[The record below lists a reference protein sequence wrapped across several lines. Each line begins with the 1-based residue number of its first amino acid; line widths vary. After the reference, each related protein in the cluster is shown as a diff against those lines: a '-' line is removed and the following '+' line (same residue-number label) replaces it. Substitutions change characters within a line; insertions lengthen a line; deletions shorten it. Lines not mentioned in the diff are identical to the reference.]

1 MEIIYK
7 VHNRHDELLIH
18 TYKYDCQW
26 HQLYIQN
33 SRRDSRGS
41 NNIHLKR
48 NQVINIG
55 IIYIIKKQII
65 NQKNILFI
73 VFKISCKNFV
83 SVYYCETLL

>member
-41 NNIHLKR
+41 NDIHLKR
-48 NQVINIG
+48 NQVINNG
-55 IIYIIKKQII
+55 IKFYLTFIENPQTL
-65 NQKNILFI
+65 IL
-73 VFKISCKNFV
+73 KIRKYKSKTNNN
-83 SVYYCETLL
+83 